1 MEFTNKQLDLLI
13 SWGRFVKFNDVS
25 TEEDGELFKMI
36 MNKRYNISDI
46 DDGLLAVPSN
56 LSPEE
61 KEVSDKE
68 TVEFIEQYKQ
78 HKIK

>member
-36 MNKRYNISDI
+36 MNKRYSISDI
-46 DDGLLAVPSN
+46 DDGFLAVPSN

-61 KEVSDKE
+61 KELSDKE
-68 TVEFIEQYKQ
+68 TVEFIERYKGR
-78 HKIK
+78 K